1 MLSLLI
7 NCKFYRLDSI
17 GSLNFQSILFGTI
30 IGNRMILFNRF
41 RVTRKFIRTICG
53 TWRQLLNAF
62 VHCFVNADQI
72 WTDENVLDFVTD
84 ATLIHMWLYL
94 TPLFTFT
101 LLEMFVNDEFKQIQK
116 WTLLHAGLI
125 KWRAVYC
132 YRNNAD
138 KLVIKTHELNWNT
151 FLSKNP
157 IYFWFTCTF
166 VVRRCM
172 NDTDVKMNLTICCD
186 KCCAL

>member
-62 VHCFVNADQI
+62 VHCFVIADQI
-72 WTDENVLDFVTD
+72 WTVENLLDFVTD
-84 ATLIHMWLYL
+84 STLIHMWLRCLHLHYSKCLL
-94 TPLFTFT
+94 TI
-101 LLEMFVNDEFKQIQK
+101 EFKQIQK

-138 KLVIKTHELNWNT
+138 KLVIKTYELNWNT

-157 IYFWFTCTF
+157 IYFWFSCAF

-186 KCCAL
+186 ECCAL